1 MAAILQSFLDL
12 MHRGGIVMWPLL
24 ALSLLGV
31 TLILERAAFWLSAGT
46 ASARRTVAELGSLL
60 RAGDFDAARSL
71 AQRHRS
77 VYSDLVLALLREP
90 KTLGTD
96 AAAIAALDLLRPRLE
111 RFMGTLSS
119 IISVSPMLGILGT
132 VTGLMQ
138 ALSVLGDYSVNPDP
152 RTVGPGVA
160 EALITTAAGL
170 VVAILVLFPYNIFR
184 TQLDEALNRFEAL
197 MAAVALGAKQG
208 DSSSPGQQNSRT

>member
-24 ALSLLGV
+24 ALSVLGV
-31 TLILERAAFWLSAGT
+31 TLILERAGFWLFAGG
-46 ASARRTVAELGSLL
+46 AAARHTVAELGSLL
-60 RAGDFDAARSL
+60 RSGDFTAASDL
-71 AQRHRS
+71 ARRRPG
-77 VYSDLVLALLREP
+77 VYSDLVLFLLREP
-90 KTLGTD
+90 KTIGSD
-96 AAAIAALDLLRPRLE
+96 AAAVAALDQLRPRLE
-111 RFMGTLSS
+111 RFMGTLST
-119 IISVSPMLGILGT
+119 IISVAPMLGILGT

-170 VVAILVLFPYNIFR
+170 VVAITVLFPYNIFR
-184 TQLDEALNRFEAL
+184 TQLDEALNRFETL

-208 DSSSPGQQNSRT
+208 DSSTAGQQNSRT